1 MPAVAAAS
9 GRRVQEI
16 VLCSNTGELYYEWQ
30 SPGVEQRLHLLNQV
44 SKVSTSLSQSLSLGR
59 SDRLEVM
66 AEGDRLLVVL
76 QPDRR
81 ALIRLGQSRTKA

>member
-1 MPAVAAAS
+1 
-9 GRRVQEI
+9 
-16 VLCSNTGELYYEWQ
+16 
-30 SPGVEQRLHLLNQV
+30 V